1 MERIVLKNAKI
12 VLPDRIINGVIVLN
26 DGKIKKIY
34 ESTMISEKDGID
46 LQGKYVVPGFIDVH
60 IHGAGGAD
68 AMDNTE
74 EALRTI
80 SKYIK
85 AWNN

>member
-34 ESTMISEKDGID
+34 ERNR
-46 LQGKYVVPGFIDVH
+46 QVQ
-60 IHGAGGAD
+60 
-68 AMDNTE
+68 
-74 EALRTI
+74 
-80 SKYIK
+80 
-85 AWNN
+85 